1 MRAYEDLDPFT
12 PDYELLVTSVAFKQ
26 DLERVS
32 GRAEERSECLWRSE
46 IQRGRNCILELKS
59 AFIFGVFGKRVDID
73 DVSLLL
79 ETG

>member
-12 PDYELLVTSVAFKQ
+12 PDYELLVTSVAFEQ

-32 GRAEERSECLWRSE
+32 GRAEERFEYIWRSE
-46 IQRGRNCILELKS
+46 VQRGRDCILKLKS
-59 AFIFGVFGKRVDID
+59 TFMFGVFGERVDID